1 MFRTAFVRSPQ
12 ARRVLGAA
20 ALCAGVYVVAGAL
33 RGEAPRE
40 VEVTVSL
47 GDIGRPV
54 RAVEL
59 TFARNGEAIR
69 SLRRSYGP
77 DAPTN
82 FRAVTALPEG
92 RLRATVTVTLDA
104 LVIERTTE
112 LSVVAGEGLRVPA
125 PTAP

>member
-59 TFARNGEAIR
+59 TFARGGEAIR
-69 SLRRSYGP
+69 SLRRSYAG
-77 DAPTN
+77 DAPST

-112 LSVVAGEGLRVPA
+112 LSVVPGEGLRVPA

>member
-69 SLRRSYGP
+69 SLRRSYGT
-77 DAPTN
+77 DAPTS
-82 FRAVTALPEG
+82 FRAVAALPEG

-112 LSVVAGEGLRVPA
+112 LIVVAGEGLRVPA